1 MKGLEKQKGGDRMED
16 NRIVELYW
24 DRSETAIAETQKK
37 YGKYCHY
44 IAYNILKSES
54 DAEECVNDTYL
65 RAWEAIPPQRP
76 TLLKSFI
83 GRICRNLALDRYD
96 RERAL
101 KRRGNTE
108 LVYEEMG
115 ECLPSGGDGREM
127 SDEIA
132 LRNAINGFLESLPQQ
147 TRVIFVRRYW
157 YLSPISHIAGDMGLS
172 ESNVKVTL
180 MRTRKKFKAYL
191 EKEEISI

>member
-1 MKGLEKQKGGDRMED
+1 MDDKQ
-16 NRIVELYW
+16 IVDLYW
-24 DRSETAIAETQKK
+24 ERSESAISETEKK

-44 IAYNILKSES
+44 IAYNILNSDP

-65 RAWEAIPPQRP
+65 RAWEAMPPHRP

-83 GRICRNLALDRYD
+83 GRITRNLALDRYD

-108 LVYEEMG
+108 LIFEEIG
-115 ECLPSGGDGREM
+115 ECLPAVGEEGREM

-132 LRNAINGFLESLPQQ
+132 LRDAINGFLESLPEE
-147 TRVIFVRRYW
+147 TRIIFMRRYW
-157 YLSPISHIAGDMGLS
+157 YLSPVSHIAGDLGLS
-172 ESNVKVTL
+172 VSNVKVIL

-191 EKEEISI
+191 EKENISI